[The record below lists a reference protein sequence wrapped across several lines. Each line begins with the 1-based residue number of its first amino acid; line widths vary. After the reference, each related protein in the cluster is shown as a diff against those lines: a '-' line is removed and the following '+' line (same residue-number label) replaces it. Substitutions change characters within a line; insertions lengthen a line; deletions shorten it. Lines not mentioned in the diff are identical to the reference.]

1 MAVLSDL
8 KEKAVEEE
16 DRIYST
22 PLFCFCV
29 METLLMAG
37 SEARFMILPRANME
51 EKNNC

>member
-1 MAVLSDL
+1 MAVLSDFQ
-8 KEKAVEEE
+8 EKAIEEE

-37 SEARFMILPRANME
+37 SEARFME
-51 EKNNC
+51 EKNNCKLSLA